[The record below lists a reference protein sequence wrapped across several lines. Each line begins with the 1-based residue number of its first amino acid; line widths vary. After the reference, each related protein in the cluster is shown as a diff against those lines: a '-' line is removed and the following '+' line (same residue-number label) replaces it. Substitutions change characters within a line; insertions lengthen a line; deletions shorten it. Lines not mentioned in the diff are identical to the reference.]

1 MTVAEMVTYV
11 SQILSDTG
19 FTKWQSSTHIVP
31 SLNNAQNEFVLRIL
45 SFVSQNRK
53 AHELIGELESKTTS
67 INIASTGYAL
77 SGVDSS
83 APYMRNGFVAASC
96 TIDGETVWCNY
107 LPSPDIK
114 KQQNYFLRGNDDKP
128 DCYVF
133 NERFYVV
140 ASTGSYPVPTI
151 IYYIRE
157 PRVFVSS
164 GATGYQITTCELNAM
179 FHYLIC
185 EMAAAKCWR
194 MLGDE
199 SSIRKYENIM
209 KLINDE
215 IQGIAIGGMIA
226 PDRKEVSD

>member
-1 MTVAEMVTYV
+1 MHEWNRYRLNPGRLPDFRQSFAPIAPGDRCDLLGFAEAARRYREL
-11 SQILSDTG
+11 LS
-19 FTKWQSSTHIVP
+19 
-31 SLNNAQNEFVLRIL
+31 
-45 SFVSQNRK
+45 
-53 AHELIGELESKTTS
+53 
-67 INIASTGYAL
+67 
-77 SGVDSS
+77 
-83 APYMRNGFVAASC
+83 
-96 TIDGETVWCNY
+96 IDGETVWCNY

-157 PRVFVSS
+157 PRVLVSS